1 MKQSALRYKIMEL
14 IGLLGISL
22 TGFSQQAVVNG
33 TVQDSTQQFLNDV
46 AISIGRH
53 SAQGGNQGTV
63 TNDKG
68 FFQLSLPEGTY
79 DLVFSHLEYTNILRQ
94 VSLNA
99 RDTLT
104 LTITLSPDI
113 RLLQQVEVI
122 ANTNDESRFV
132 PGLVKLDPKT
142 AQNIPSAFQDFNR
155 ILVTLPGVVSNNE
168 LSSNYSVRG
177 GNYDENLVYVNNIP
191 IYRPFLIRAGQQEG
205 LSFINPDLVA
215 DVAFSSGG
223 WQSKYGDKLSS
234 TLNVRYKKPTD
245 TDASLRVGLL
255 GGAAHVE
262 GSFKN
267 GSYIAG
273 VRHKRAQ
280 YLLGTLETDGQY
292 RPQFTDLQ
300 SYVTY
305 DLDGDENE
313 VKSELGVLVSYANN
327 NYRVQPESRETSF
340 GTLQESFRLFV
351 GYAGQENLTYQ
362 TFQTGLQWT
371 YRVNDRWSSRLIG
384 SWVTTQEREYFDL
397 IAAYRL
403 CDVEIGGDGEVDEC
417 ATILGLGANLDHAR
431 NKLSANIY
439 NLENRM
445 AYILNESNTLEFG
458 VGVSL
463 EKFQD
468 QLSEYFISDSA
479 DFITVERTVSNE
491 LAIDSRRFSGYVQNT
506 TEIGNVHTINY
517 GVRFNYW
524 NVNQQLL
531 ISPRVQYAFRPPTN
545 RDLVLRAAAGLYQQP
560 PFYRELRDR
569 SGNLQTGVKAQSS
582 VHAILGADYR
592 FTMLGREFTLLTELY
607 YKHLYNVNPYD
618 IDNVRIRYFAEN
630 TARAYATGID
640 MRLSGDFIP
649 GAESWF
655 SLGLLRTR
663 EDIAGDEQ
671 GYIRRPSDQLVNLG
685 VFFQDHLPNDPTM
698 RVYLSLLYGTGL
710 PFGPPNNDRNRS
722 ALDGPDY
729 RRVDLGFSKEIP
741 LNQGKEKQLFRS
753 LWIGLEVPNALKAN
767 NVISFTWVED
777 VRNRQFAVPNR
788 LSARFINANIIL

>member
-1 MKQSALRYKIMEL
+1 MKLLFSRSLLVLLSL
-14 IGLLGISL
+14 ISFWLPSLG
-22 TGFSQQAVVNG
+22 QQAVVNG
-33 TVQDSTQQFLNDV
+33 TVRDSTQQLLPDV
-46 AISIGRH
+46 AISV
-53 SAQGGNQGTV
+53 QGEERGTITNNQGY
-63 TNDKG
+63 
-68 FFQLSLPEGTY
+68 FQLSLPPGTY
-79 DLVFSHLEYTNILRQ
+79 DLAFSHLEYVNILRQ
-94 VSLNA
+94 VTLNQD
-99 RDTLT
+99 DTLT
-104 LTITLSPDI
+104 LAITLSPDV
-113 RLLQQVEVI
+113 RLLEQVEVI
-122 ANTNDESRFV
+122 SNTNDESRFV
-132 PGLVKLDPKT
+132 PGLVRLDPQT

-191 IYRPFLIRAGQQEG
+191 VYRPFLIRAGQQEG

-234 TLNVRYKKPTD
+234 TLNVRYKKPTQ

-262 GSFKN
+262 GSYGK

-292 RPQFTDLQ
+292 RPQFTDIQ
-300 SYVTY
+300 SYITY
-305 DLDGDENE
+305 DLDGDDDE
-313 VKSELGVLVSYANN
+313 VKSELGVLVAYANN

-351 GYAGQENLTYQ
+351 GYSGQENLTYQ

-371 YRVNDRWSSRLIG
+371 YRINDRWSSRLIG

-403 CDVEIGGDGEVDEC
+403 CDVEIGGDFEVDEC
-417 ATILGLGANLDHAR
+417 ATVLGLGINLDHAR
-431 NKLSANIY
+431 NKLSAEIY
-439 NLENRM
+439 NVENRM
-445 AYILNESNTLEFG
+445 AYILNANNTLEFG
-458 VGVSL
+458 VGVSI
-463 EKFQD
+463 ENFQD
-468 QLSEYFISDSA
+468 ELSEYLLSDSA
-479 DFITVERTVSNE
+479 DFVTVERTVSNQLE
-491 LAIDSRRFSGYVQNT
+491 LDSRRLSGYVQNT
-506 TEIGNVHTINY
+506 TEIGGAHTINY

-531 ISPRVQYAFRPPTN
+531 ISPRVQYAFQPRSSSN
-545 RDLVLRAAAGLYQQP
+545 IVLRAAAGLYQQP

-569 SGNLQTGVKAQSS
+569 EGNLRTNVKAQSS
-582 VHAILGADYR
+582 VHTILGADYR

-630 TARAYATGID
+630 TAQAYAAGID
-640 MRLSGDFIP
+640 MRISGEFIP

-655 SLGLLRTR
+655 SLGLLQTR
-663 EDIAGDEQ
+663 EDVADDGR
-671 GYIRRPSDQLVNLG
+671 GYIRRPSDQLINLG
-685 VFFQDHLPNDPTM
+685 VFFQDHLPNDPSM
-698 RVYLSLLYGTGL
+698 RVYLSLLYGSGL
-710 PFGPPNNDRNRS
+710 PFGPPNNDRNRNAFS
-722 ALDGPDY
+722 GPDY
-729 RRVDLGFSKEIP
+729 KRVDLGFSKEIQ
-741 LNQGKEKQLFRS
+741 LNQSESKKVFKS
-753 LWIGLEVPNALKAN
+753 LWIGLEVLNALRAG
-767 NVISFTWVED
+767 NVISFTWIED
-777 VRNRQFAVPNR
+777 VRNQQIAVPNR
-788 LSARFINANIIL
+788 LSARFINLNVILR

>member
-1 MKQSALRYKIMEL
+1 MKQSVLRCAIIIL
-14 IGLLGISL
+14 GCWLGLHLSC
-22 TGFSQQAVVNG
+22 FSQRAVVNG
-33 TVQDSTQQFLNDV
+33 TVQDSTLSMLTDV
-46 AISIGRH
+46 AVSV
-53 SAQGGNQGTV
+53 QGSGQGTV
-63 TNDKG
+63 TSERG
-68 FFQLSLPEGTY
+68 FFQLALAPGTY

-94 VSLNA
+94 VNLSA
-99 RDTLT
+99 YDTLT
-104 LTITLSPDI
+104 LAVTLRPDV
-113 RLLQQVEVI
+113 RLLEQVEVV
-122 ANTNDESRFV
+122 ANTDDASRFE
-132 PGLVKLDPKT
+132 PGLVKLDPQT

-191 IYRPFLIRAGQQEG
+191 VYRPFLIRAGQQEG

-223 WQSKYGDKLSS
+223 WQAKYGDKLSS
-234 TLNVRYKKPTD
+234 NLNVRYKKPAT

-262 GSFKN
+262 GSFDK

-300 SYVTY
+300 SYITY
-305 DLDGDENE
+305 DLDGDENQ
-313 VKSELGVLVSYANN
+313 VKSELGLLVAYANN
-327 NYRVQPESRETSF
+327 SYRVRPESRRTTF
-340 GTLQESFRLFV
+340 GTLQESFNLFV
-351 GYAGQENLTYQ
+351 GYQGQENLTYQ

-371 YRVNDRWSSRLIG
+371 YRINDRWSSRLIG

-397 IAAYRL
+397 IAGYRL
-403 CDVEIGGDGEVDEC
+403 CDVEIGGDLEVDEC
-417 ATILGLGANLDHAR
+417 ATVIGLGVNLDHAR
-431 NKLSANIY
+431 NKLSATIY
-439 NLENRM
+439 NLESRM
-445 AYILNESNTLEFG
+445 AYILNKSNTLEFG

-463 EKFQD
+463 EQFQD
-468 QLSEYFISDSA
+468 QLSEYLISDSA
-479 DFITVERTVSNE
+479 DFATVERTVSNE
-491 LAIDSRRFSGYVQNT
+491 LELDSRRFSGYIQNT
-506 TEIGNVHTINY
+506 TEIGDVHTINY

-531 ISPRVQYAFRPPTN
+531 VSPRVQYAFQPPTN
-545 RDLVLRAAAGLYQQP
+545 KNLVIRASAGLYQQP

-569 SGNLQTGVKAQSS
+569 AGNLRTDVKAQSS
-582 VHAILGADYR
+582 VHGILGADYR
-592 FTMLGREFTLLTELY
+592 FTMLGREFTLLTEFY

-640 MRLSGDFIP
+640 MRLNGDFIP

-655 SLGLLRTR
+655 SLGILRTR
-663 EDIAGDEQ
+663 ENVADDGR

-710 PFGPPNNDRNRS
+710 PFGPPNNDRNRN
-722 ALDGPDY
+722 AFNGPDY

-741 LNQGKEKQLFRS
+741 LNQKKETKLFRS
-753 LWIGLEVPNALKAN
+753 LWIGLEVLNALKAN

-777 VRNRQFAVPNR
+777 VRNQQFGVPNR
-788 LSARFINANIIL
+788 LSARFINANIILR

>member
-1 MKQSALRYKIMEL
+1 MKQLALRGIITL
-14 IGLLGISL
+14 GWWLGLN
-22 TGFSQQAVVNG
+22 FSCYPQQAVVDG
-33 TVQDSTQQFLNDV
+33 TVQDSTRQFLNDV
-46 AISIGRH
+46 AISV
-53 SAQGGNQGTV
+53 QGSDQGTV
-63 TNDKG
+63 TNERG
-68 FFQLSLPEGTY
+68 FFQLSLSPGTY

-94 VSLNA
+94 VSLSAN
-99 RDTLT
+99 DTLT
-104 LTITLSPDI
+104 LTVTLRPDV
-113 RLLQQVEVI
+113 RLLEQVEVV
-122 ANTNDESRFV
+122 ANTDDASRFV
-132 PGLVKLDPKT
+132 PGLVRLDPQT
-142 AQNIPSAFQDFNR
+142 AQNVPSAFQDFNR

-191 IYRPFLIRAGQQEG
+191 VYRPFLIRAGQQEG
-205 LSFINPDLVA
+205 LSFINPDMVA

-223 WQSKYGDKLSS
+223 WQAKYGDKLSS
-234 TLNVRYKKPTD
+234 TLNVRYKKPTT

-255 GGAAHVE
+255 GGATHVE
-262 GSFKN
+262 GDFKR

-300 SYVTY
+300 SYITY
-305 DLDGDENE
+305 DLDGDENQ
-313 VKSELGVLVSYANN
+313 VKSELGLLVAYANN
-327 NYRVQPESRETSF
+327 NYRVRPESRRTTF
-340 GTLQESFRLFV
+340 GTLQESFSLFV
-351 GYAGQENLTYQ
+351 GYDGQENLTYQ

-371 YRVNDRWSSRLIG
+371 YRINDRWSSRLIG

-397 IAAYRL
+397 IARYRL
-403 CDVEIGGDGEVDEC
+403 CDVEIGSDLSVDEC
-417 ATILGLGANLDHAR
+417 ATIIGLGANLDHAR

-463 EKFQD
+463 EEFQD
-468 QLSEYFISDSA
+468 ELSEYLISDSA
-479 DFITVERTVSNE
+479 SFATVERTVSNE
-491 LAIDSRRFSGYVQNT
+491 LVLNSRRFFGYVQNT
-506 TEIGNVHTINY
+506 TEIGNVHTLNY
-517 GVRFNYW
+517 GMRFNYW

-545 RDLVLRAAAGLYQQP
+545 KDLVIRASAGLYQQP

-569 SGNLQTGVKAQSS
+569 DGNLQTDVKAQSS
-582 VHAILGADYR
+582 VHAIVGADYR
-592 FTMLGREFTLLTELY
+592 FTMLGREFTLLTEFY

-630 TARAYATGID
+630 TARAYATGLD

-663 EDIAGDEQ
+663 EDVEGDGR
-671 GYIRRPSDQLVNLG
+671 GYIRRPSDQLVNVG

-710 PFGPPNNDRNRS
+710 PFGPPNNDRNRN
-722 ALDGPDY
+722 AFNGPDY

-741 LNQGKEKQLFRS
+741 LNQGKETRLFRS
-753 LWIGLEVPNALKAN
+753 LWIGLEILNALRAN
-767 NVISFTWVED
+767 NVISFTWIED
-777 VRNRQFAVPNR
+777 VRNQQFGVPNR
-788 LSARFINANIIL
+788 LSARFINANIILR

>member
-1 MKQSALRYKIMEL
+1 MKHLVLRCGIITL
-14 IGLLGISL
+14 GCWLGLSL
-22 TGFSQQAVVNG
+22 SCFSQLAVVNG
-33 TVQDSTQQFLNDV
+33 TVRDSTQSVLPDV
-46 AISIGRH
+46 AISV
-53 SAQGGNQGTV
+53 QGSDQGTV
-63 TNDKG
+63 TTERG
-68 FFQLSLPEGTY
+68 FFQLSLAPGTY
-79 DLVFSHLEYTNILRQ
+79 DLAFSHLEYTNILRQ
-94 VSLNA
+94 VTLSA
-99 RDTLT
+99 YDTLT
-104 LTITLSPDI
+104 LSVTLRPDV
-113 RLLQQVEVI
+113 RLLEQVEVV
-122 ANTNDESRFV
+122 ANTDDDSRFV
-132 PGLVKLDPKT
+132 PGLVRLDPQT

-191 IYRPFLIRAGQQEG
+191 VYRPFLIRAGQQEG

-223 WQSKYGDKLSS
+223 WQAKYGDKLSS
-234 TLNVRYKKPTD
+234 TLNVRYKKPTT
-245 TDASLRVGLL
+245 TDASLRAGLL

-262 GSFKN
+262 GSYKK

-280 YLLGTLETDGQY
+280 YLLGTLEIDGQY

-300 SYVTY
+300 SYITY
-305 DLDGDENE
+305 DLDGDENK
-313 VKSELGVLVSYANN
+313 VKSELGLLVAYANN
-327 NYRVQPESRETSF
+327 NYRVQPESRTTTF
-340 GTLQESFRLFV
+340 GTLQESFNLFV
-351 GYAGQENLTYQ
+351 GYEGQENLTYQ

-371 YRVNDRWSSRLIG
+371 YRINDRWSSRLIG

-397 IAAYRL
+397 IAGYRL
-403 CDVEIGGDGEVDEC
+403 CDVEIGGDFQIDEC
-417 ATILGLGANLDHAR
+417 ATIIGLGVNLDHAR
-431 NKLSANIY
+431 NKLQANIY
-439 NLENRM
+439 NLENRV

-463 EKFQD
+463 EDFQD
-468 QLSEYFISDSA
+468 QLSEYLISDSA
-479 DFITVERTVSNE
+479 GFTTVERAVSNE
-491 LAIDSRRFSGYVQNT
+491 LALDSRRLFGYIQNT
-506 TEIGNVHTINY
+506 TEIGKIHTINY

-531 ISPRVQYAFRPPTN
+531 ISPRVQYAFQPPAN
-545 RDLVLRAAAGLYQQP
+545 KNLVIRASAGLYQQP

-569 SGNLQTGVKAQSS
+569 VGNLQTDVKAQSS
-582 VHAILGADYR
+582 VHGILGADYR

-640 MRLSGDFIP
+640 MRLNGDFIP

-655 SLGLLRTR
+655 SLGILRTR
-663 EDIAGDEQ
+663 EDVADDGR

-710 PFGPPNNDRNRS
+710 PFGPPNNDRNRN
-722 ALDGPDY
+722 ALNGPDY

-741 LNQGKEKQLFRS
+741 LNRDKETKLFRS
-753 LWIGLEVPNALKAN
+753 LWIGLEVLNALRAN

-777 VRNRQFAVPNR
+777 VRDQQFGVPNR
-788 LSARFINANIIL
+788 LSARFINANVILR

>member
-1 MKQSALRYKIMEL
+1 MKQVVVRVGCIAVCLFC
-14 IGLLGISL
+14 L
-22 TGFSQQAVVNG
+22 TFSGFAQQAVVQG
-33 TVQDSTQQFLNDV
+33 TVQDSTLQRLTDV
-46 AISIGRH
+46 AISV
-53 SAQGGNQGTV
+53 QGGEQGAIT
-63 TNDKG
+63 DDQG
-68 FFQLSLPEGTY
+68 FFQLSLATGTY
-79 DLVFSHLEYTNILRQ
+79 DLAFSHLEYVNILRQ
-94 VSLNA
+94 VSLSA
-99 RDTLT
+99 GDTLT
-104 LTITLSPDI
+104 LVITLSPDV
-113 RLLQQVEVI
+113 RLLDQVEVV
-122 ANTNDESRFV
+122 ANNNDDSRFT
-132 PGLVKLDPKT
+132 PGLVKLNPQA

-191 IYRPFLIRAGQQEG
+191 VYRPFLIRAGQQEG

-234 TLNVRYKKPTD
+234 TLNVRYKKPTQ

-255 GGAAHVE
+255 GGAAHLE
-262 GSFKN
+262 GNYEK
-267 GSYIAG
+267 GSYITG
-273 VRHKRAQ
+273 VRHKRSQ

-300 SYVTY
+300 TYVTY

-313 VKSELGVLVSYANN
+313 VKSELGLLVAYANN
-327 NYRVQPESRETSF
+327 NYRVRPESRETRF

-351 GYAGQENLTYQ
+351 AYEGQENLTYQ

-371 YRVNDRWSSRLIG
+371 YRINDRWSSRLIG

-403 CDVEIGGDGEVDEC
+403 CDVEIGGDLEVNPC
-417 ATILGLGANLDHAR
+417 ATVLGLGINLDHAR
-431 NKLSANIY
+431 NKLSAQIY

-458 VGVSL
+458 VGVSI
-463 EKFQD
+463 ENFQD
-468 QLSEYFISDSA
+468 ELSEYLLSDSA
-479 DFITVERTVSNE
+479 DFVTVERTVSNE
-491 LAIDSRRFSGYVQNT
+491 LELDSHRLFGYVQNT
-506 TEIGNVHTINY
+506 TEIGNTHTINY

-524 NVNQQLL
+524 NVNNQLL
-531 ISPRVQYAFRPPTN
+531 ISPRVQYAFRPPSSQN
-545 RDLVLRAAAGLYQQP
+545 IVIRAAGGLYQQP

-569 SGNLQTGVKAQSS
+569 EGNLQTDVKAQSS

-592 FTMLGREFTLLTELY
+592 FNMLGREFTLLTEFY
-607 YKHLYNVNPYD
+607 YKHLYNVNPYE

-630 TARAYATGID
+630 SARAYAAGVD

-655 SLGLLRTR
+655 SLGLLQTR
-663 EDIAGDEQ
+663 EDVADDGR

-698 RVYLSLLYGTGL
+698 RVYLSLLYGSGL
-710 PFGPPNNDRNRS
+710 PFGPPNNDRNRN
-722 ALDGPDY
+722 AFNGPDY
-729 RRVDLGFSKEIP
+729 TRVDLGFSKEIR
-741 LNQGKEKQLFRS
+741 LNQNKLTSFFQS
-753 LWIGLEVPNALKAN
+753 LWVGLEVLNALQSR
-767 NVISFTWVED
+767 NVISFTWVEN
-777 VRNRQFAVPNR
+777 VRNQQIAVPNR
-788 LSARFINANIIL
+788 LSARFINLNVVIR